1 MERFPMTPQCK
12 ERLKGELDH
21 LKSVERPAVVN
32 AIEVAREHG
41 DLKENAEYHAAKDKQ
56 GWIEAR
62 IRILEAKISR
72 AEVIDP
78 TSLSGDIVRFG
89 ATVTLLDGDTE
100 EEVVYS
106 IVGEDESDVK
116 RGFLNFKSPIA
127 RGILGKEDGDD
138 VEIRTTGGL
147 RAFEILKVEYK
158 ALDTSP
164 VDNEESNA
172 D

>member
-1 MERFPMTPQCK
+1 MTPQCK
-12 ERLKGELDH
+12 ERLKDELDH

-41 DLKENAEYHAAKDKQ
+41 DLKENAEYHAAKDRQ

-62 IRILEAKISR
+62 IRILEAKVSR

-78 TSLSGDIVRFG
+78 ATMSGDIVRFG
-89 ATVTLLDGDTE
+89 ATVTLMDSDTE
-100 EEVVYS
+100 QEITYAV
-106 IVGEDESDVK
+106 VGEDESDVK

-127 RGILGKEDGDD
+127 RGILGKEEGDD
-138 VEIRTTGGL
+138 VDIPTAGGV
-147 RAFEILKVEYK
+147 RSFEILTVEYK

-164 VDNEESNA
+164 VE
-172 D
+172 